1 MRPLIIVA
9 VVIACSS
16 VFGSD
21 IREFD
26 LKTVERLG
34 NELARLSDTPEKGA
48 TSPARKRA
56 RETAIAALK
65 GKLFDISYNQMAGG
79 AATLS
84 TSSPKSCAGC

>member
-48 TSPARKRA
+48 TSPAR
-56 RETAIAALK
+56 ETAIAALK